1 MFGVEWN
8 ILFFNEIFASIR
20 RWVALYSLAKKRM
33 YAKFV
38 TLSICKLLKLLVSIF
53 PFRKLKDCIRTN
65 TLEWMAHVT
74 VATASPPPPPTIDHD
89 IGNRRLN
96 LIYFDRKRVCVCFSF
111 FWLDLLLLA
120 TFSLFSEPLIFEGR
134 ITECC
139 VFAERK
145 KAAKRPDR
153 HEKKL
158 YVNTFTRITCKC
170 AKMENGKRNA
180 ATWCE
185 FDEFSMVF
193 CVCVIHIQ
201 AIETHKCHVWM
212 SRATIDTQ
220 FYQ

>member
-1 MFGVEWN
+1 MKHCVFQWD
-8 ILFFNEIFASIR
+8 IWKHPTMSSFIFIG
-20 RWVALYSLAKKRM
+20 KKRM

-96 LIYFDRKRVCVCFSF
+96 LIYFDRKRVCVCFSS
-111 FWLDLLLLA
+111 FWLGLLLLA
-120 TFSLFSEPLIFEGR
+120 TFSLFFEPLIFEGR

-153 HEKKL
+153 HKKNCML
-158 YVNTFTRITCKC
+158 IHLRESLVNVRKWKT
-170 AKMENGKRNA
+170 ENGMRPLDANSMNFQWYFLCAWFIYKRLKRTNA
-180 ATWCE
+180 TCGWAE
-185 FDEFSMVF
+185 
-193 CVCVIHIQ
+193 
-201 AIETHKCHVWM
+201 
-212 SRATIDTQ
+212 
-220 FYQ
+220 